1 LINTENFLEK
11 NAPIF
16 FYTGNEGA
24 IEGFAENTV
33 EPNFEIS
40 LKCFNSLKGFM
51 WDLAP
56 EFGAAIVF
64 AEHRFYGNGK
74 FK

>member
-40 LKCFNSLKGFM
+40 EMLQFFKGIHVG
-51 WDLAP
+51 
-56 EFGAAIVF
+56 FGPGIWCRHSF
-64 AEHRFYGNGK
+64 C
-74 FK
+74 